1 MDIFQGWISLPGI
14 DIGFSF
20 FRYCSRYLKRF
31 FKIIK
36 SQKLLQSAKWNRIYQ
51 VEFKGRYREPKRIIV
66 WESQSD
72 TREANIRHLT
82 LMSLLKDNYI
92 RTLAFAKDTIDDSD
106 HFIFL

>member
-1 MDIFQGWISLPGI
+1 MV
-14 DIGFSF
+14 
-20 FRYCSRYLKRF
+20 K
-31 FKIIK
+31 
-36 SQKLLQSAKWNRIYQ
+36 
-51 VEFKGRYREPKRIIV
+51 FKGRYREPKRIFV